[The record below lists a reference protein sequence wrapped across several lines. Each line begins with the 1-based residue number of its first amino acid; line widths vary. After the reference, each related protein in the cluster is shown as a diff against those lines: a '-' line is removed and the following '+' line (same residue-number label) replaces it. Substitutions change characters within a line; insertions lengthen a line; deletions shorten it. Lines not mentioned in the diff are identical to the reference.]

1 MPLALIA
8 LAIAAFAVGVSEFA
22 IMGLLPD
29 VATGVDVSIPTAGNL
44 ITGYAI
50 GVIVGAPLMTALS
63 TRWAR
68 KVTLLTIIG
77 LLVVGNVASALA
89 PDYTTLMAARL
100 VSGVPQGVF
109 FGVGTVVAAD
119 LVPAEKRAKAM
130 SIMFGGFTLANVIGV
145 PLGTLLGQQAG
156 WRVTFW
162 AIAGI
167 GLVAMAG
174 VFLLVRYEGR
184 PDEVGL
190 RQELASFKSPQ
201 VWIAMGMTMLGFG
214 GVFASF
220 TYVTPMMTKVAGFD
234 EGSMT
239 PIMVVFGLGMT
250 AGNLLSG
257 RFAGRHLMRSI
268 YVFLGSMAVV
278 LVLFVFT
285 AHDKVLAL
293 VTLFLLGMFGFANVP
308 ALQMRIL
315 DKASGAPTLAAAA
328 NLSAFNVA
336 NALGA
341 FLGGLAIDQGYGYAS
356 PNGVGAALAAGGLVL
371 ALISGAADRKEAAP
385 RPQPQQATSTAP

>member
-77 LLVVGNVASALA
+77 LLIAGNVASALA
-89 PDYTTLMAARL
+89 PDYTTLMVARL

-162 AIAGI
+162 AC
-167 GLVAMAG
+167 
-174 VFLLVRYEGR
+174 
-184 PDEVGL
+184 
-190 RQELASFKSPQ
+190 SS
-201 VWIAMGMTMLGFG
+201 
-214 GVFASF
+214 S
-220 TYVTPMMTKVAGFD
+220 
-234 EGSMT
+234 
-239 PIMVVFGLGMT
+239 
-250 AGNLLSG
+250 
-257 RFAGRHLMRSI
+257 
-268 YVFLGSMAVV
+268 
-278 LVLFVFT
+278 
-285 AHDKVLAL
+285 
-293 VTLFLLGMFGFANVP
+293 
-308 ALQMRIL
+308 
-315 DKASGAPTLAAAA
+315 
-328 NLSAFNVA
+328 SATR
-336 NALGA
+336 
-341 FLGGLAIDQGYGYAS
+341 
-356 PNGVGAALAAGGLVL
+356 
-371 ALISGAADRKEAAP
+371 ADRTRWACARNWP
-385 RPQPQQATSTAP
+385 RSRARRSGSRWA